1 MDHDGGK
8 EQLQSKQEGRV
19 YFGLP
24 SSTDMSIF
32 SDHCHQHD
40 FMFTLESVLLN
51 PKLANDPTRRSWTK
65 QHLRKATVYT
75 LTKYIPNKFMIFI
88 IVIYFGLSLRTR
100 NIQHGK
106 SGIEWHIWDFFSHMP
121 QTILPLTINPCKNG
135 FLRKWNTFGI
145 LDAPT
150 ILSLTLIA

>member
-1 MDHDGGK
+1 LKIFPTKNYAKAASEPESAVDHDGGE

-51 PKLANDPTRRSWTK
+51 PKLANDPTRRS
-65 QHLRKATVYT
+65 
-75 LTKYIPNKFMIFI
+75 
-88 IVIYFGLSLRTR
+88 
-100 NIQHGK
+100 
-106 SGIEWHIWDFFSHMP
+106 
-121 QTILPLTINPCKNG
+121 
-135 FLRKWNTFGI
+135 
-145 LDAPT
+145 
-150 ILSLTLIA
+150 